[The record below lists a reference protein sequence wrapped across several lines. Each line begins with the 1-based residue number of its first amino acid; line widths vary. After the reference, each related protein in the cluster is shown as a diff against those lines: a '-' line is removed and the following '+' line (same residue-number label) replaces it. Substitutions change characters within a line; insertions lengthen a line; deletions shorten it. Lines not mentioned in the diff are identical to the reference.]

1 MASADW
7 PQQRNRMLQL
17 SNAESHRL
25 TRECI
30 EQALVELLKTR
41 KFQGITIT
49 DITNKAGVS
58 RAAFYRNYDSREAV
72 LRALVSG
79 GSEAI
84 VAHMQECRTEGEPRL
99 FWKALFEGIAER
111 ADICKT
117 LFQAGQGETLL
128 EIYGEVLP
136 DYPMKVYNLSPYHL
150 HFWTGAIYNVT
161 REWVLGGMKE
171 SIDEMADFLTQMM
184 ER

>member
-17 SNAESHRL
+17 SNEESHRL

-30 EQALVELLKTR
+30 EQALVELLKVK
-41 KFQGITIT
+41 KFQEITIT
-49 DITNKAGVS
+49 DITKKAGVS
-58 RAAFYRNYDSREAV
+58 RAAFYRNYDSRKAV
-72 LRALVSG
+72 LRAVVSG
-79 GSEAI
+79 GNEAI
-84 VAHMQECRTEGEPRL
+84 VEHMQESRKENEPRL
-99 FWKALFEGIAER
+99 FWKALFEGIAQR
-111 ADICKT
+111 ADIYKT
-117 LFQAGQGETLL
+117 LFLAGQGETLL

-136 DYPMKVYNLSPYHL
+136 EYPMKIYNLSPYHL
-150 HFWTGAIYNVT
+150 HFWIGAIYNVT

-184 ER
+184 QS